1 MEVCNIRAEQK
12 ESRDLMQDLED
23 IRAGATITH
32 ESDIQKSQKREKSE
46 RRKANQKRKIEQL
59 EKKLLKVGY
68 DNLPENSIDR
78 VHADKWLEPERIEEL
93 EEKRNKRIQ
102 KENSEEQ
109 LSLF

>member
-1 MEVCNIRAEQK
+1 
-12 ESRDLMQDLED
+12 MQDLED

-32 ESDIQKSQKREKSE
+32 ESDRQKSQKREKSE
-46 RRKANQKRKIEQL
+46 RRKAAQKKKVEKL
-59 EKKLLKVGY
+59 EKKLLEVGY

-93 EEKRNKRIQ
+93 EEKRRKRIR